1 MKSQNEYDELK
12 QQIHELKE
20 QINRLKHYVDYQNKK
35 MRSLGQGDMCGILM
49 TVFSHLFKSS
59 EYDENWLLTEKR
71 KTCHEINLEMLEKG
85 IITQESITK
94 TIVNEDGTMGLGP
107 TMFPN
112 LKQN

>member
-35 MRSLGQGDMCGILM
+35 MRSLGQGDICGILM
-49 TVFSHLFKSS
+49 TAFSHLFKSS
-59 EYDENWLLTEKR
+59 EYDENWLLTEQY
-71 KTCHEINLEMLEKG
+71 KTCQEINLEMVKHG
-85 IITQESITK
+85 IVTQESITE
-94 TIVNEDGTMGLGP
+94 TIVSKDGRTYQQP
-107 TMFPN
+107 TLSPN

>member
-35 MRSLGQGDMCGILM
+35 MRSFGQGDICKVLM
-49 TVFSHLFKSS
+49 IVFGNSVKSS
-59 EYDENWLLTEKR
+59 EYDENWILTEQR
-71 KTCHEINLEMLEKG
+71 KTCHKINLEMLEKG
-85 IITQESITK
+85 IITQESITEN
-94 TIVNEDGTMGLGP
+94 IVSKDGRVDLRP
-107 TMFPN
+107 TLSPN